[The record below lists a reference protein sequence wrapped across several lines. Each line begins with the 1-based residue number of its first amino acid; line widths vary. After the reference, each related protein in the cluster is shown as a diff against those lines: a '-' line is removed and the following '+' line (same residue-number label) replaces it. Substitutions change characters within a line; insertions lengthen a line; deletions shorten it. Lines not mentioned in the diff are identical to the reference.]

1 MSELIDAFNFDQ
13 AALAVGEV
21 ASSLFW
27 IVLAIVAL
35 EAFLYLLLMA
45 RRDTPRMTGLAL
57 ALPMVILAVAIVLN
71 TEWSVDMLVSLVV
84 ALLILGGV
92 EALVYLAA
100 IDGRDDRR
108 PALVA
113 GAVPLVVLAVAWV
126 GQPLLGGGELD
137 VNALILLAVVLLV
150 FAGIEALLYRIGRRR
165 QGQSH
170 RLALTIMLL
179 APALVGIAI
188 LYVYPLYY
196 ELSLS
201 FTKMNIRNFVDP
213 GLFFGLTME
222 GTPLEPWGAERD
234 IFIGIQNY
242 VDVFTKP
249 VLKQTGFWQLL
260 AQTLIFTSVTI
271 FFHVTL
277 GIMLALMLNRKLRG
291 RTIYR
296 ALIILPWA
304 IPVFISLQIW
314 RTEYNFQFGAVN
326 QVLAIFGI
334 APQQWLSDPVMNFL
348 ALIITNIWLGV
359 PFMMVITL
367 GGLQAI
373 SSDYYE
379 AAEIDG
385 ASGRQQFFAITLP
398 LLRPVL
404 VPAVLLGVFL
414 TFNNI
419 NVPFFINQNELE
431 TSDILVTALYR
442 AGFQFSRFG
451 FAAAFAFVVFAILLV
466 FTIWYV
472 RQTKILKG
480 SFES

>member
-1 MSELIDAFNFDQ
+1 MSELLDAFNFDQ
-13 AALAVGEV
+13 ASLAVGEV

-27 IVLAIVAL
+27 IVMAIVAM

-45 RRDTPRMTGLAL
+45 TRESTRTNAIAL
-57 ALPMVILAVAIVLN
+57 ALPPVIVAAAIVANL
-71 TEWSVDMLVSLVV
+71 EWTTDTLITLVGALIIVGSVQ
-84 ALLILGGV
+84 
-92 EALVYLAA
+92 ALVYLAA
-100 IDGRDDRR
+100 IDGREDRR
-108 PALVA
+108 PAIVVA
-113 GAVPLVVLAVAWV
+113 LVPLVVIAAAWLA
-126 GQPLLGGGELD
+126 GGELEINSL
-137 VNALILLAVVLLV
+137 VLLGIVLLV
-150 FAGIEALLYRIGRRR
+150 FAGLEALIYRIGRRR
-165 QGQSH
+165 GGQSH
-170 RLALTIMLL
+170 RLSLTTMLL
-179 APALVGIAI
+179 APAVVGIAI

-249 VLKQTGFWQLL
+249 VLKNTGFWQLL
-260 AQTLIFTSVTI
+260 LQTLIFTGVCI

-326 QVLAIFGI
+326 QVLGLFGI
-334 APQQWLSDPVMNFL
+334 PPQQWLSDPVMNFA
-348 ALIITNIWLGV
+348 ALIITNVWLGV

-373 SSDYYE
+373 SQDYYE

-385 ASGRQQFFAITLP
+385 ASGRQQFQAITLP

-404 VPAVLLGVFL
+404 VPAILLGVFL

-480 SFES
+480 SYES

>member
-1 MSELIDAFNFDQ
+1 MSELLDAFDFDQ
-13 AALAVGEV
+13 AVTAVSDV

-27 IVLAIVAL
+27 IILAIIAM
-35 EAFLYLLLMA
+35 EAILYLLLMA
-45 RRDTPRMTGLAL
+45 RREDARLTGVAIALPLVIAAGVLLSSNEWTADLLIAL
-57 ALPMVILAVAIVLN
+57 AATLLVLGAI
-71 TEWSVDMLVSLVV
+71 E
-84 ALLILGGV
+84 
-92 EALVYLAA
+92 AA
-100 IDGRDDRR
+100 IYWFGVRKRTT
-108 PALVA
+108 
-113 GAVPLVVLAVAWV
+113 
-126 GQPLLGGGELD
+126 
-137 VNALILLAVVLLV
+137 
-150 FAGIEALLYRIGRRR
+150 
-165 QGQSH
+165 SK

-179 APALVGIAI
+179 APAVVGIAI

-196 ELSLS
+196 EFSLS

-234 IFIGIQNY
+234 IFIGLQNY
-242 VDVFTKP
+242 IDVFTKP

-260 AQTLIFTSVTI
+260 AQTLIWTVVGI

-277 GIMLALMLNRKLRG
+277 GVGLALMLNRKLRG

-296 ALIILPWA
+296 ALLILPWA

-326 QVLAIFGI
+326 QVLALFGVP
-334 APQQWLSDPVMNFL
+334 PQQWLSDPFMNFL
-348 ALIITNIWLGV
+348 AMIITNVWLGV

-367 GGLQAI
+367 GGLQSI
-373 SSDYYE
+373 SQEYYE

-385 ASGRQQFFAITLP
+385 ANGRQQFRGITLP

-404 VPAVLLGVFL
+404 IPAILLGVFL

-451 FAAAFAFVVFAILLV
+451 FAAAFAFVVFGILLA

-480 SFES
+480 SYES